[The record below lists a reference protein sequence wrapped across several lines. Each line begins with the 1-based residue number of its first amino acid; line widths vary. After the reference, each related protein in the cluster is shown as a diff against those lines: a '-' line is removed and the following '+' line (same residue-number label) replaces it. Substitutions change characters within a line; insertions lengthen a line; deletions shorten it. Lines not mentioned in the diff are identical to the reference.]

1 MATIPVIQDSAQLQT
16 DTGRQRMRADPDA
29 FGAQEARATGAV
41 AQGLGQVAQAAGE
54 IDDDF
59 NEAEAR
65 ELDNQ
70 LSQRIRERLYNTN
83 DGYLSTQRGRNAI
96 DARAQVE
103 ADIDAYASE
112 LAGAARNPR
121 AAAMFQQVARQRV
134 TSALGSVATYASEQN
149 TAYQNEVSEARL
161 NEFIDNAVAAY
172 ADPAAVAEQINAAVG
187 TIQPDGSYRGGEL
200 EAVGRR
206 LGWTPEVLDQRRRQ
220 FQSDVTSR
228 VIVHLATIDPA
239 AAEEM
244 WTRVRPVLTA
254 QEAGELLTTIRGAQ
268 REAED
273 GAIDEAW
280 TYVAGGQ
287 RIPDEVWQ
295 RVPGR
300 ARIDIQNEQ
309 RRRAEGRAGTGDRN
323 LINAL
328 DVMSDEQLAQADLWA
343 VRGALG
349 SQFQRFAA
357 RQREIREGAVSAD
370 VTRIRTTFN
379 ALRDI
384 AETTLGVDLSP
395 TESTSERERRR
406 AVAFEAA
413 LLREVQQFQA
423 LNPGAPINN
432 EVANTLI
439 GRAWV
444 GMRGEGISRQEGR
457 VEGNGSRRRTA
468 TTEVVV
474 PYRAI
479 PRNIALRLGA
489 RLQRRLGGR
498 QPTEGQVEGAYAA
511 LIVAN
516 PQTPEEVDAILDR
529 IVGAGANQ

>member
-1 MATIPVIQDSAQLQT
+1 MPTIPLIQDSQQLQVGQ
-16 DTGRQRMRADPDA
+16 GRQRTQASPDA
-29 FGAQEARATGAV
+29 FGAQEARASGAV
-41 AQGLGQVAQAAGE
+41 AQGLGQVAQAAAE

-70 LSQRIRERLYNTN
+70 LSQRIRERLYNTT

-121 AAAMFQQVARQRV
+121 AAAMYQQVARQRV
-134 TSALGSVATYASEQN
+134 TSALGSIATYASEQN
-149 TAYQNEVSEARL
+149 TAYQNEVTEARL
-161 NEFIDNAVAAY
+161 NEFVDNAVAAY
-172 ADPAAVAEQINAAVG
+172 ADPAAVAEQISAAVG
-187 TIQPDGSYRGGEL
+187 VMQPDGSYRGGEL
-200 EAVGRR
+200 ESAGRR
-206 LGWTPEVLDQRRRQ
+206 LGWTPGVLDQRRRR

-228 VIVHLATIDPA
+228 VIVHLATIDPQ

-244 WTRVRPVLTA
+244 WTRARPMLTA
-254 QEAGELLTTIRGAQ
+254 QEAGELLTTIRGAR
-268 REAED
+268 READE
-273 GAIDEAW
+273 AAVDEAW

-287 RIPDEVWQ
+287 RIPPEVWA

-309 RRRAEGRAGTGDRN
+309 RRRAEGGAGTGDRA
-323 LINAL
+323 LIEDL
-328 DVMSDEQLAQADLWA
+328 RVMAVADPERFATADLRA

-349 SQFQRFAA
+349 SSYDDLAIEQA
-357 RQREIREGAVSAD
+357 EIRNGRAESED
-370 VTRIRTTFN
+370 VTRVRTTFN

-384 AETTLGVDLSP
+384 AETTLGVDLTP
-395 TESTSERERRR
+395 GERADDPERRR
-406 AVAFEAA
+406 ATAFEAA

-423 LNPGAPINN
+423 GNPGAPIDN
-432 EVANTLI
+432 EAANVLI

-457 VEGNGSRRRTA
+457 VMGNGSRRRSA
-468 TTEVVV
+468 GPSEVVV

-479 PRNIALRLGA
+479 PREVALRIA
-489 RLQRRLGGR
+489 TRLQRRLGR
-498 QPTEGQVEGAYAA
+498 QPTEGEVEGAYAA
-511 LIVAN
+511 YLQGRPLQIG
-516 PQTPEEVDAILDR
+516 
-529 IVGAGANQ
+529 GAE